1 MSPPRPDAVVIQAR
15 IGSTRLP
22 GKVLMDL
29 AGRTVLAHVI
39 ERCAAIPGINAVCC
53 AIPEGPANDPV
64 EAEARRAGAVTV
76 RGPERDVLERY
87 RLAAE
92 TLDAGAV
99 MRVTSDCPLID
110 PVLCG
115 EVLSAFH
122 ALGADMVAN
131 DIVAGYPHG
140 LGCEVF
146 SRAWLERASREAS
159 AAPDREHVSLYILD
173 HPEVALWGL
182 IGPGGAVAR
191 HRWTLDTPND
201 YRLIGAIM
209 ERLPP
214 GPAGWSW
221 RAALDVLA
229 GAPDLAGESAR
240 LDQRGAP

>member
-1 MSPPRPDAVVIQAR
+1 MSPSSPDIVVIQAR

-29 AGRTVLAHVI
+29 AGRTALSHVL
-39 ERCAAIPGINAVCC
+39 ERCAAIPGIAAVCC
-53 AIPEGPANDPV
+53 AIPEGAANDPV

-92 TLDAGAV
+92 ALDAGAV
-99 MRVTSDCPLID
+99 MRVTSDCPMID
-110 PVLCG
+110 PALCG
-115 EVLSAFH
+115 EVLAAYH
-122 ALGADMVAN
+122 ALGADIVFN
-131 DIVAGYPHG
+131 DIVPSYPHG
-140 LGCEVF
+140 LGCEAF
-146 SRAWLERASREAS
+146 SRAWLERAAREAS
-159 AAPDREHVSLYILD
+159 ASSDREHVSLYMLE
-173 HPEVALWGL
+173 HPEAALWGL
-182 IGPGGAVAR
+182 IGPGGSAAR
-191 HRWTLDTPND
+191 NRWTLDTPED

-229 GAPDLAGESAR
+229 RHPDLAAESAR
-240 LDQRGAP
+240 LDLRGVP